1 MNIKMFFWMTMAIG
15 AGSAFAEGIALRPS
29 TALLQTG
36 TTSATPGAAAAMT
49 GSNATSQATS
59 SSQGGAA
66 QGVGSQGQSLSIDS
80 HAVYQSAERNPV
92 SSAIAPA
99 LAGSNDTCMGS
110 SSLGG
115 SAVTFSFSVGSTWV
129 DQNCVM
135 LKNAR
140 EMWNMGFKGAALAR
154 LCMDSLNKESL
165 EATGIKCPQRGG
177 AVASIGAGTP
187 AAKETTAWLQQTPAT
202 TANTT
207 NVNTDTFDPYVY

>member
-1 MNIKMFFWMTMAIG
+1 MNIRMFFWLAMAIC
-15 AGSAFAEGIALRPS
+15 AGSAFAEGIVLRPS
-29 TALLQTG
+29 TDLLQTG
-36 TTSATPGAAAAMT
+36 TTSVTPGAAAAMT

-59 SSQGGAA
+59 NSQGGAA

-80 HAVYQSAERNPV
+80 HAVYQSAQRNPV

-115 SAVTFSFSVGSTWV
+115 SAVAFSFSIGSTWV

-135 LKNAR
+135 LKNSR

-154 LCMDSLNKESL
+154 LCMDSLNKEAL
-165 EATGIKCPQRGG
+165 EATGIKCPQRGRAAVSTG
-177 AVASIGAGTP
+177 ARTSVVDES
-187 AAKETTAWLQQTPAT
+187 AWLQPTSAT

-207 NVNTDTFDPYVY
+207 NANTGTSDLYVN